1 MEEETNANITQLMEL
16 CSEWEARSEMKE
28 EEYKIW
34 LPEFLETVVSERG
47 GYYAL
52 LFTYLD
58 SDEENDPAN
67 GKYRCLYPLVPIP
80 HGGVAL
86 VTRDVATLEREVEKF
101 LAQMRAQ
108 MSQ

>member
-1 MEEETNANITQLMEL
+1 MEQENNEKITRLTQL
-16 CSEWEARSEMKE
+16 CSEWEARSEIKE
-28 EEYKIW
+28 EEYKFW
-34 LPEFLETVVSERG
+34 LPDFLETVVNERG

-52 LFTYLD
+52 LFTYCNG
-58 SDEENDPAN
+58 DEENDPAN

-108 MSQ
+108 LSQ